1 MRRPHATGAL
11 FVGLFVTI
19 ALPCSADPINHA
31 GFDYYFGDL
40 HSHTGHSGDGYSDDL
55 NGCPGD
61 YDCGDANSVL
71 QDARDEYDLD
81 FLALTEH
88 GNGMHAVHEPS
99 VWEDQLA
106 EVQAANDPEGGF
118 VTVPGVELWL
128 WHGDGSI
135 RDHRN
140 LYLFGDDEQL
150 DGIGLEEIR
159 GEASS
164 PPLTTNDCGDV
175 FDHLE
180 QLQQTRGDLLL
191 ILHHPAI
198 QPPAAADWT
207 CSDMRFNPIVEN
219 YSEHGNSQW
228 PSYPD
233 SFDHVDPDA
242 EQPDSTVD
250 HALSPQGYSL
260 RLGIVGGTDSHDT
273 RPGSVCDLDPR
284 FGGNA
289 VNYGGG
295 LSVVAIPEGDL
306 LDRAAI
312 LAAMRDRRTLAT
324 SGPRIPVHFEA
335 RVHGDTVAPM
345 GGEHDDTNADPVEF
359 YVSVPTADIA
369 SVVGVTLV
377 QPDAAWTPMVEDEPG
392 VYLGSVDLGL
402 GRVVY
407 ALVEIDGQAYWQ
419 GLGVD
424 CDDGGDEQTEY
435 IWTSPIW
442 IDEIAGMDDDDDDDD
457 DDVGDDDSAGGD
469 DDGCECGVTGGTA
482 SPGVGLV
489 LLGSVAL
496 FLRRIF

>member
-1 MRRPHATGAL
+1 MSRSRATTGAL
-11 FVGLFVTI
+11 VVGLIVAT

-40 HSHTGHSGDGYSDDL
+40 HTHTGHSGDGYSGDL

-61 YDCGDANSVL
+61 YDCGDASTVL
-71 QDARDEYDLD
+71 QDARDVFGLD
-81 FLALTEH
+81 FLAVTEH
-88 GNGMHAVHEPS
+88 GNGMHAVVEPW

-140 LYLFGDDEQL
+140 LYLFGSDDQL

-159 GEASS
+159 GEDSS
-164 PPLTTNDCGDV
+164 PPFTTHDCGDV

-180 QLQQTRGDLLL
+180 QLQETRGDLLL
-191 ILHHPAI
+191 IPHHPAI
-198 QPPAAADWT
+198 QPPAATDWT
-207 CSDMRFNPIVEN
+207 CVDSRFNPVVEN

-228 PSYPD
+228 PSYAG
-233 SFDHVDPDA
+233 SFDPVDPEA

-250 HALSPQGYSL
+250 HALALEGHDL

-273 RPGSVCDLDPR
+273 RPGSICDLDPR
-284 FGGNA
+284 FGNNA

-312 LAAMRDRRTLAT
+312 LEAMRDRRTLAT

-335 RVHGDTVAPM
+335 RVGGETVAM
-345 GGEHDDTNADPVEF
+345 GGEYDDTNSDPVEF
-359 YVSVPTADIA
+359 YVSVPAADVA
-369 SVVGVTLV
+369 SIVGVTLV
-377 QPDAAWTPMVEDEPG
+377 QPDAAWTPMLEDEPG
-392 VYLGSVDLGL
+392 VYLGSADLGV

-407 ALVEIDGQAYWQ
+407 ALVEIDGEAYWD
-419 GLGVD
+419 GLGVE
-424 CDDGGDEQTEY
+424 CEDGGEETTEY

-457 DDVGDDDSAGGD
+457 VGDDDSGAGD
-469 DDGCECGVTGGTA
+469 DDGCECGVAGETKRSGLA
-482 SPGVGLV
+482 WLLVGMAWLI
-489 LLGSVAL
+489 
-496 FLRRIF
+496 LRRSF